1 MYARDATDTAAEAAS
16 GSAPQNE
23 TEPRR
28 EGRGSVKHARWAR
41 SSRAD
46 APVRYTNRPS
56 SVTSAL
62 ANNVLQKSRYVVL
75 ASDATLEYSWYAV

>member
-16 GSAPQNE
+16 DSAPQNE
-23 TEPRR
+23 TEPPPRR
-28 EGRGSVKHARWAR
+28 QGLREARTMG
-41 SSRAD
+41 AD